1 MKLAAFTDNRI
12 AYRATGRSPS
22 IRTIALTAIAGLAV
36 AGTPTAAAT
45 VVVPSGLEN
54 VEGNSGS
61 RNVLGFINVARMQ
74 QVFNADQF
82 LTGPVL
88 LTGVS
93 FRANGAS
100 FGGIFGGPGT
110 AFTRTTQGFRI
121 QLSNTSGSADNL
133 STSFDANTGANA
145 IDVLPRGDV
154 TYSSSA
160 GSANGL
166 TRDFDVTFD
175 FATAFLFDP
184 SMGNLLL
191 DLTSFGG
198 SNRSGTTLDGQNV
211 LGDGTSSLFLQN
223 GTGSTGALNTFGF
236 VTQFQVADPMAAVPE
251 PSTWAMLILGFGT
264 VGAAMRRRSST
275 AKASRMR
282 LTYA

>member
-1 MKLAAFTDNRI
+1 MTPDAYTHRRI
-12 AYRATGRSPS
+12 AFRATGSSRSL
-22 IRTIALTAIAGLAV
+22 RATALSAIAACALV
-36 AGTPTAAAT
+36 GTPAAAST
-45 VVVPSGLEN
+45 VVVPSGLAE

-100 FGGIFGGPGT
+100 FGGIFGFPGT
-110 AFTRTTQGFRI
+110 AFTRTTEGFRI
-121 QLSNTSGSADNL
+121 QLSTTSGSADNL
-133 STSFDANTGANA
+133 STSFDANTGANV
-145 IDVLPRGDV
+145 IDVIPRSDV

-160 GSANGL
+160 GSSNGL

-175 FATAFLFDP
+175 FATPFLFDP

-191 DLTSFGG
+191 DLTSFSG

-211 LGDGTSSLFLQN
+211 LGDGTSSLFRQN
-223 GTGSTGALNTFGF
+223 GTGGTGTLNTFGF
-236 VTQFQVADPMAAVPE
+236 VTQFQVADQMAAVPE
-251 PSTWAMLILGFGT
+251 PGTWAMLILGFGM
-264 VGAAMRRRSST
+264 VGGALRARKQRR
-275 AKASRMR
+275 ALK
-282 LTYA
+282 YV